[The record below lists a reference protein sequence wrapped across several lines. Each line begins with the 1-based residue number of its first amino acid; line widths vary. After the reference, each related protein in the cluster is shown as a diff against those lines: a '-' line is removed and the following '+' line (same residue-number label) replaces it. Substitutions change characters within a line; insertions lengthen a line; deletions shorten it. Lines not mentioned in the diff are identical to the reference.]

1 MPQDQARLQA
11 AIAVTRFG
19 MGARPGEIDIV
30 AGDPRAW
37 LRAQVSP
44 ARVPRPAGPFPSSS
58 DRLAAMS
65 DYLRLVREIM
75 RPGIMPAPAPAP
87 TAPAGMAMA
96 APQAM
101 AVDDNG
107 IPETVRQSA
116 RALLIQTGEE
126 YLASFHLAAT
136 TPDGFAER
144 WVRFWWNHFA
154 IGISK
159 ISVVPMAGNFEREAI
174 RAHAFGRFEDMLKA
188 VESHPAM
195 LLYLDQAQSVGP
207 QSPVGRLRREAG
219 LNENLAREILEL
231 HTVGADAGYTQADV
245 TEFARA
251 LTGWSV
257 RQPHLP
263 GRLYAGAIDG
273 SHGFAFVPLIHE
285 PGTRQIMGRSYPQGG
300 GDQAL
305 AVLSDLAAHP
315 ATGRKIARQ
324 LAVHFHSDT
333 PPASLVERLEQAWT
347 RDGGRLDSLALALID
362 APEMW
367 TAPPGK
373 FKRPEEFILSA
384 YRALG
389 LAPQRIAALQ
399 PALVAL
405 GQPPWAPPSP
415 EGWPDETAAWAAPD
429 AVIKRLTWA
438 QRFSEFAVRDQSP
451 VDLADAALGP
461 RLTDQTRTAVRRA
474 EDRAEAVAILL
485 MSPEFQRR

>member
-1 MPQDQARLQA
+1 
-11 AIAVTRFG
+11 
-19 MGARPGEIDIV
+19 
-30 AGDPRAW
+30 
-37 LRAQVSP
+37 
-44 ARVPRPAGPFPSSS
+44 
-58 DRLAAMS
+58 
-65 DYLRLVREIM
+65 
-75 RPGIMPAPAPAP
+75 MPAATPVFHILPDLESGHAFSGQGVRAGVRPVRSLGNGKRWFDELRYTAHAFEP
-87 TAPAGMAMA
+87 TVDQWARI
-96 APQAM
+96 QAS
-101 AVDDNG
+101 ALG
-107 IPETVRQSA
+107 SSFRLLEAETVRHVGLQLSLSA
-116 RALLIQTGEE
+116 VQRELETLVGLVADNCLLCHRLTVMLCG
-126 YLASFHLAAT
+126 APVTAVSAH
-136 TPDGFAER
+136 R
-144 WVRFWWNHFA
+144 
-154 IGISK
+154 
-159 ISVVPMAGNFEREAI
+159 I
-174 RAHAFGRFEDMLKA
+174 RAFIEF
-188 VESHPAM
+188 
-195 LLYLDQAQSVGP
+195 
-207 QSPVGRLRREAG
+207 LRG
-219 LNENLAREILEL
+219 YYV
-231 HTVGADAGYTQADV
+231 TVGFRVFSQHLTMEMPAIDLLTSQGWGFKNLYAETFGELGSEGRESESQIILTRFLTAAPLQSIQGGASTQFSMLPLNLGTQADV

-305 AVLSDLAAHP
+305 AILSDLAAHP
-315 ATGRKIARQ
+315 ATGRKVARQ

-367 TAPPGK
+367 AAAPGK

-438 QRFSEFAVRDQSP
+438 QRFSELAVRDQSP